1 MSNRLY
7 KILDALVSDDVK
19 FSNIG
24 TLGAGAINGSANP
37 DSVSVPG
44 TGDWTQLASFTLT
57 TGVYLVKVTVRFNAN
72 STGTRAINISSSS
85 AAAADVVWNTAKQ
98 NAAASNYTY
107 VHLITTL
114 RVTDAEE
121 AVTFYLNGSQNSGSA
136 LTVRQ
141 RYGAIC
147 LRNEYATQSGGG
159 GGSGGGGTSD
169 YTELSNKPQIEGITL
184 EGNNTFED
192 LGLEALTN
200 LQIEALLAE
209 E

>member
-1 MSNRLY
+1 M
-7 KILDALVSDDVK
+7 
-19 FSNIG
+19 
-24 TLGAGAINGSANP
+24 
-37 DSVSVPG
+37 
-44 TGDWTQLASFTLT
+44 
-57 TGVYLVKVTVRFNAN
+57 
-72 STGTRAINISSSS
+72 
-85 AAAADVVWNTAKQ
+85 
-98 NAAASNYTY
+98 
-107 VHLITTL
+107 
-114 RVTDAEE
+114 
-121 AVTFYLNGSQNSGSA
+121 
-136 LTVRQ
+136 TVRQ